1 MLAAWRLIHKYFK
14 GLFYSMKG
22 TCEVCGTR
30 EIELQEKN
38 VEGQLKNVC
47 NNCACDRLFYYESLI
62 SYQA

>member
-1 MLAAWRLIHKYFK
+1 MLETYKFINTLW

-22 TCEVCGTR
+22 TCEVCRTR

-47 NNCACDRLFYYESLI
+47 NNCA
-62 SYQA
+62 